1 VKVLAAIQS
10 PKGQC
15 INSFV
20 SVGLDVIGILGF
32 PVASIMSL
40 VKDSVEMLLRLL
52 SEKEI
57 DKANV
62 YAVAH
67 DLAGLIPAYA

>member
-1 VKVLAAIQS
+1 MKVLAAIQS

-15 INSFV
+15 INCLI
-20 SVGLDVIGILGF
+20 SVGLDVLGILGI
-32 PVASIMSL
+32 PVASSISF
-40 VKDSVEMLLRLL
+40 VKDSGKLLLKLL

-57 DKANV
+57 DKVNV
-62 YAVAH
+62 FAVAH